1 MSAPQGRDRRRGT
14 RHLACFPIQER
25 TGDAKP
31 RTAMIRE
38 LSVVGAQ
45 ILTQTKRE
53 PGAELSLSLYIED
66 GEQPRDVRGKVIRCE
81 RRTDGGVWPYL
92 TVVEFHAPLTD
103 LEAEIKVL
111 AEQQEKIFG
120 PSSSRKQKAAD
131 E

>member
-1 MSAPQGRDRRRGT
+1 MSVQGRDRRRGA

-25 TGDAKP
+25 IGDAKP

-53 PGAELSLSLYIED
+53 PGTELSLSLYLEE
-66 GEQPRDVRGKVIRCE
+66 GAEPRDVTSKVVRCE

-92 TVVEFHAPLTD
+92 TVVEFLAPLTE
-103 LEAEIKVL
+103 LETEIKEL
-111 AEQQEKIFG
+111 AEQQEKVFG
-120 PSSSRKQKAAD
+120 PSSSRQPKAGG
-131 E
+131 